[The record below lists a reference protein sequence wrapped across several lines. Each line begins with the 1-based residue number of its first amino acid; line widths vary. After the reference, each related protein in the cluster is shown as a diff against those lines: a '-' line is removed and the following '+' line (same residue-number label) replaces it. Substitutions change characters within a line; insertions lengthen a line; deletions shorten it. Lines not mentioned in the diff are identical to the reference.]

1 MNSGIDQG
9 GAIAMKARRVSLQL
23 CFKGARDYL
32 QGGDLCQA
40 IMQAANAVALGE
52 IVRFQ
57 LAFHRFI
64 TRQPDLVWL
73 DPVDPASRA
82 KGAPA
87 EFTISGNSGQV
98 RGQLVESDRAVDC
111 RIPFDEDNIVRN
123 CDISGDVVSVGGETG
138 YLPTE
143 ILVSI
148 TKHLH
153 NRLLPAP
160 SGRWIFTRLD
170 VARLFTDEDS
180 AGMSVTLGENLHGRL
195 TKSAIRVR
203 GQPLGHIY
211 FSMVSR

>member
-1 MNSGIDQG
+1 
-9 GAIAMKARRVSLQL
+9 MKTATVPLQL

-40 IMQAANAVALGE
+40 IMQAASADPPGE
-52 IVRFQ
+52 VVRFQ

-64 TRQPDLVWL
+64 ARQPDLVWL
-73 DPVDPASRA
+73 DPERPAARA
-82 KGAPA
+82 KDAPT
-87 EFTISGNSGQV
+87 EFTVSGTRGV
-98 RGQLVESDRAVDC
+98 LRGQLVESGRTVDC
-111 RIPFDEDNIVRN
+111 RVPFDEDGIVRN
-123 CDISGDVVSVGGETG
+123 CDIAGNVVSVRGETG

-143 ILVSI
+143 VLVSM

-153 NRLLPAP
+153 NSLLPAP

-170 VARLFTDEDS
+170 VTRLFADGDA

-195 TKSAIRVR
+195 TKSAIGVR

-211 FSMVSR
+211 FSLVSR